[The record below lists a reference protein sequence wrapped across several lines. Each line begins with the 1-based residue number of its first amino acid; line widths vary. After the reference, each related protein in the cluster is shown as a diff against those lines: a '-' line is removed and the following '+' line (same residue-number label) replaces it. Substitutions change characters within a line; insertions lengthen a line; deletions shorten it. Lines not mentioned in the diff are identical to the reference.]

1 MVFRLSSFKPA
12 DWSFANFR
20 FTTDACLTRGGTTC
34 LDKCLTFPFPDFVHH
49 AASHI
54 SALELFTVIVSV
66 KLWATALRH
75 QRFLVSCDNEAAVTV
90 INSGSTKDPFMQRC
104 LRQLWF
110 TSALH
115 DVALRVRHIPGE
127 YNTLAD
133 ALSRW
138 DNNSSHTQFAQA
150 TTARDQLRFRRDT
163 PGLLLFSR
171 CLIFFCFCYSFFCL
185 FPDFNYSDIYR
196 FFSQGTLPTF
206 LH

>member
-54 SALELFTVIVSV
+54 SALELFTLIVSV

-110 TSALH
+110 TLALH

-127 YNTLAD
+127 HNTLAD
-133 ALSRW
+133 ALSGW

-150 TTARDQLRFRRDT
+150 TTALGISYVFEEIPRD
-163 PGLLLFSR
+163 
-171 CLIFFCFCYSFFCL
+171 FCYF
-185 FPDFNYSDIYR
+185 DVV
-196 FFSQGTLPTF
+196 
-206 LH
+206 